1 MTTGLRELP
10 ASIQLRLQK
19 RQLDQDKA
27 EQVLK
32 TLTDALVTK
41 RKKFV
46 EGRAACG
53 IEDVWRK
60 IDNNMAC
67 IDELTGQGPAIVR
80 PRYTKG
86 VTLTDGIRRNDDAPA
101 GIQGRSTAFERLT
114 ARYVA
119 AGAAKVNSI
128 ITSIDAKLFSLDAT
142 PVPDVAELQA
152 EASPMQINGQPAM
165 RDPKPEE
172 LVPPNPTDPLAA
184 PAMPPG
190 MSPDAMPGVPLTTKD
205 LADEAVSIAHQ
216 KAKKAEQIIYDW
228 QIEAKY
234 PKHVRKMVLRAAR
247 YGTGVMKG
255 PFPELRKMRV
265 VSKPAEN
272 RVVMQYKEVLKPAFK
287 ALSPWDC
294 FPDPDCGED
303 IHEGSGFF
311 ERDFA
316 AEKTVLG
323 LTKEPGYFGRE
334 ILQAI
339 KEGPQKREQQNEGPN
354 SQTSPLKDG
363 RFELWYFTG
372 TLTLEEAKA
381 INACLNLPDE
391 HKDIRLPLKAMVPVT
406 VTMVNDRIIKCVHTP
421 LDSGRLPYRFFI
433 WEEREGSC
441 WGIGVGEQC
450 FMPQDMIN
458 GALRAMA
465 NNAAA
470 GAQIVLNKQ
479 LIVPADQ
486 SAMVYML
493 KLWHLSPDAT
503 VDDIRKAFGIFDIP
517 NVTDKMI
524 AIIMHAYLVAEN
536 STNIPLI
543 SQGHSGKTT
552 PDTYGAAQLQDNNAN
567 QLLRDVSNRYD
578 DCVGE
583 PNVEDLYEWLMA
595 DPEIDDNAK
604 GDFQISA
611 KGAASMAERYIQD
624 QWLAQEYPMVQDPK
638 FGINPKKWYA
648 QLRRSKHLNPED
660 VQYTDEE
667 QQKLAQVPPP
677 KPPQVQVAEIRAQVD
692 MEKAKA
698 QHDRDTTYVQA
709 ETQRTQNEHM
719 ARMKELEQKLQIAMQ
734 EAQIKMEQI
743 KADIAETTMKLK
755 VQQTISDDDRT
766 ANQVAEAGT
775 EPPGRAPDGKAFE
788 R

>member
-1 MTTGLRELP
+1 MNSLRELP
-10 ASIQLRLQK
+10 LSIQKRLEQRK
-19 RQLDQDKA
+19 TDQVRA

-32 TLTDALVTK
+32 ELTTALVAK

-53 IEDVWRK
+53 IEEVWRK

-86 VTLTDGIRRNDDAPA
+86 LTLTDGIRRSDDAPA

-128 ITSIDAKLFSLDAT
+128 ITSVDAKLFSLDAT
-142 PVPDVAELQA
+142 PVSDLAELQQ
-152 EASPMQINGQPAM
+152 EASQLSLNGQPAM

-172 LVPPNPTDPLAA
+172 LVPPNPTDPLAS

-190 MSPDAMPGVPLTTKD
+190 LSPEAMPGVPLTTKD
-205 LADEAVSIAHQ
+205 LADEQVSIAHQ

-228 QIEAKY
+228 YIEGKY
-234 PKHVRKMVLRAAR
+234 QKHVRKMVRRACR

-255 PFPELRKMRV
+255 PFPEMRKMRV
-265 VSKPAEN
+265 VSKLAEN
-272 RVVMQYKEVLKPAFK
+272 RIVMQFKEVLKPAFK

-316 AEKTVLG
+316 AEKTLVG
-323 LTKEPGYFGRE
+323 LMKEPGYFVR
-334 ILQAI
+334 AI
-339 KEGPQKREQQNEGPN
+339 QQVLKEGPQKRDQQNEGPN
-354 SQTSPLKDG
+354 SQTTPLKDG
-363 RFELWYFTG
+363 RFELWYYTG
-372 TLTLEEAKA
+372 TLTLEEAQS
-381 INACLNLPDE
+381 INACLNLPDDQK
-391 HKDIRLPLKAMVPVT
+391 KDLALPLQALVPVI
-406 VTMVNDRIIKCVHTP
+406 VTMVNDQIIKCVHTP
-421 LDSGRLPYRFFI
+421 LESGRLPYRFLP

-441 WGIGVGEQC
+441 WGIGVAEQC

-458 GALRAMA
+458 AALRAMA

-470 GAQIVLNKQ
+470 GAQVVLNKQ
-479 LIVPADQ
+479 LVVPADQ
-486 SAMVYML
+486 SPMIYML

-517 NVTDKMI
+517 NVTDKML

-567 QLLRDVSNRYD
+567 QLLRDVASQYD
-578 DCVGE
+578 DYIGE
-583 PNVEDLYEWLMA
+583 PNVDDLYEWLMA
-595 DPEIDDNAK
+595 DPEIDDSAK

-611 KGAASMAERYIQD
+611 KGAASLAERYIQD
-624 QWLAQEYPMVQDPK
+624 QWLVQEYPMVQDPK

-667 QQKLAQVPPP
+667 QKKLAEAPPP

-692 MEKAKA
+692 LQKAKA
-698 QHDRDTTYVQA
+698 QQDRDSVYVQA

-743 KADIAETTMKLK
+743 KADIAETVMKLK
-755 VQQTISDDDRT
+755 TQSNLAAEDR
-766 ANQVAEAGT
+766 AGEALQAPN
-775 EPPGRAPDGKAFE
+775 EPPGRAKDGHSFE
-788 R
+788 Q